1 MNRDQDM
8 VLRLLADPRRQLY
21 LQKGGGY
28 VLTHSAAERSLYR
41 ALSDQEVA
49 ELLAAELIEPAWDG
63 AEPHF
68 YKLSC
73 QAAKPTEEGANHA

>member
-1 MNRDQDM
+1 M
-8 VLRLLADPRRQLY
+8 
-21 LQKGGGY
+21 
-28 VLTHSAAERSLYR
+28 
-41 ALSDQEVA
+41 A